1 MDKPAVY
8 SAVFEEAGVRHVTNV
23 QARAAVTGAIVVSML
38 CVRVL
43 DAQLFPAGDAVMTMG
58 HVLLNVSDV
67 AAHREFWTR
76 QFDAKPVRVG
86 TLEGVTIPGVVVLFR
101 VQPPAGPSEGT
112 VINHMG
118 LKLNTLANFTARFDK
133 AGLKY
138 DPPRI
143 GREKT
148 PQTYVTGPDGF
159 RMELVEDPR
168 IPAPAVSHHLHYWL
182 EQPLEV
188 KKWYVQKLLLTPTM
202 RGPYESGDVPG
213 MNLTLAPLGS
223 QKGAGVPMKGR
234 LMDSIG
240 FDVPNLKTYVD
251 KIAANGVTFDVPY
264 GRDPELGLM
273 TATVTDPWGATIRLT
288 EGLHTIA
295 GVTPYTYTDGYVVVR
310 PLD

>member
-1 MDKPAVY
+1 
-8 SAVFEEAGVRHVTNV
+8 VTRIRLRTALIV
-23 QARAAVTGAIVVSML
+23 ATVAAASFARVHPL
-38 CVRVL
+38 H
-43 DAQLFPAGDAVMTMG
+43 AQLFPAADGGMTMG

-67 AAHREFWTR
+67 AAHREFWTK
-76 QFDAKPVRVG
+76 QFDAKPVTVG
-86 TLEGVTIPGVVVLFR
+86 KLEGVTIPGVVVLFR
-101 VQPPAGPSEGT
+101 LQPRTGPSEGT
-112 VINHMG
+112 TINHIG
-118 LKLNTLANFTARFDK
+118 LKLNKLSDFTARFDK

-143 GREKT
+143 GRETT
-148 PQTYVTGPDGF
+148 PQTYVTGPDTF

-168 IPAPAVSHHLHYWL
+168 IPAPVVSHHLHYWL
-182 EQPLEV
+182 EQPLDV
-188 KKWYVQKLLLTPTM
+188 KKWYVQKLLLKPTM

-223 QKGAGVPMKGR
+223 QKGPGVPMKGR

-240 FDVPNLKTYVD
+240 FDVANLKAYVD

-273 TATVTDPWGATIRLT
+273 SATVTDPWGATIRLT
-288 EGLHTIA
+288 EGLNKIA
-295 GVTPYTYTDGYVVVR
+295 GVTPYSYIDGYVVVR